1 MNRDTFHILVNAYC
15 ARTGQPFTDPAADHC
30 VLSPPPGRQAVI
42 LAWDAAQ
49 EEVVLIAQVGERP
62 VALDDQG
69 AMALLSDAYL
79 GQNLGG
85 AAAGIDPDSG
95 ALVLWRRLPACG
107 LTADALHHAI
117 LRTLSAAQACLEA

>member
-1 MNRDTFHILVNAYC
+1 M
-15 ARTGQPFTDPAADHC
+15 
-30 VLSPPPGRQAVI
+30 LSPPPGRQAVI

-95 ALVLWRRLPACG
+95 AWCCG
-107 LTADALHHAI
+107 AGCRPTA
-117 LRTLSAAQACLEA
+117 

>member
-1 MNRDTFHILVNAYC
+1 M
-15 ARTGQPFTDPAADHC
+15 
-30 VLSPPPGRQAVI
+30 
-42 LAWDAAQ
+42 DAAQ

-95 ALVLWRRLPACG
+95 AWCCGAGCRPG
-107 LTADALHHAI
+107 LTADTLETAI
-117 LRTLSAAQACLEA
+117 QRTLSAARACLLA

>member
-1 MNRDTFHILVNAYC
+1 MPI
-15 ARTGQPFTDPAADHC
+15 ARGPDSTSRTRSRPLRA
-30 VLSPPPGRQAVI
+30 SPPPGRQAVI

-79 GQNLGG
+79 GQNLAAPPPASIRTAAPG
-85 AAAGIDPDSG
+85 AGAGCRP
-95 ALVLWRRLPACG
+95 G
-107 LTADALHHAI
+107 LTADTLETAI
-117 LRTLSAAQACLEA
+117 QRTLSAARACLLA